1 MKQLT
6 QMILKLLKEFEREMI
21 VVPLLEKIVLN

>member
-21 VVPLLEKIVLN
+21 VAPLLEKIVLN